1 MIAVVRKLFR
11 ITVPAMLVATVVVG
25 AGVEVW
31 VRLKWNERNGR
42 PGLFLSDAVL
52 GQRLAPNYD
61 GWFAGVPVRI
71 NNLGFRDTRDYAL
84 AKSANTFRIV
94 VLGDSVTFGHGS
106 IYEHTYP
113 YLVEQKL
120 KAWRPD
126 IDWEVWNVAVP
137 GYNTSQEL
145 DHLEEIGPAFN
156 PDLVVVGFYENDLV
170 DNRPPQHPGAAR
182 RAAARLLSFAQ
193 RHVYSLE
200 LYKRVYLQAAWRWSK
215 SDRFRERLEATNAQ
229 EKEYRQLDTMVDAPQ
244 QQFTKFDWISDDEV
258 RRACPQQPKPNMD
271 LVNATER
278 QDGFELWVDAI
289 RGFQRL
295 DRDGKYRIVF
305 FLNVSPRPCPATDDL
320 FYDDREY
327 GLNALFLRVI
337 GTGTPVVS
345 THGALLHTRPREMP
359 GWSGHSFGN
368 TNLVKSEVLF
378 EYLRD
383 RVLPAVLTQRKQ
395 TSAAG
400 Q

>member
-1 MIAVVRKLFR
+1 VSGAVRKCFTIAL
-11 ITVPAMLVATVVVG
+11 PAAVVATVVIG

-31 VRLKWNERNGR
+31 VRSHWNYKNGR
-42 PGLFLSDAVL
+42 PGLFLSDAVR

-61 GWFAGVPVRI
+61 GWFAGVPVRT
-71 NNLGFRDTRDYAL
+71 NNLGFRDPRDYSV

-120 KAWRPD
+120 RAWRPD
-126 IDWEVWNVAVP
+126 IDWQVWNVAVP

-145 DHLEEIGPAFN
+145 DQLEELGPVFK

-170 DNRPPQHPGAAR
+170 DNRPSQHPGVVR

-193 RHVYSLE
+193 LHVYSIE
-200 LYKRVYLQAAWRWSK
+200 LYKRIYLQLAWRFSK
-215 SDRFRERLEATNAQ
+215 SDKFRERLEAVSAQ
-229 EKEYRQLDTMVDAPQ
+229 EKEYRQRDTLVDADRQ
-244 QQFTKFDWISDDEV
+244 KFTPFDRVGEEDV
-258 RRACPQQPKPNMD
+258 RTGCRQQPTPNMD
-271 LVNATER
+271 LVNATR
-278 QDGFELWVDAI
+278 QHDGFQAWVDAI
-289 RGFQRL
+289 RGFQAL
-295 DRDGKYRIVF
+295 DREGKFRVVL

-320 FYDDREY
+320 FYDDGEY
-327 GLNALFLRVI
+327 GLNALFLNVI

-345 THGALLHTRPREMP
+345 TYDALLRTRPREMP
-359 GWSGHSFGN
+359 GWNGHSFGN

-383 RVLPAVLTQRKQ
+383 RVLPEALLRRTR

-400 Q
+400 R